1 MQFFNRPA
9 LVLPLVHRGML
20 HTMLGALSQMMLEA
34 AASDGLV
41 AMCPLFAR
49 RRYLPL
55 ISDLRFVLAIPGVP
69 AYLLS
74 QPDLV
79 ARWAGQLSRLQLLD
93 SQPRVLGEH
102 VLHEH
107 EAWVNAFNFFIHL
120 SSVFKLLLKPLAPA
134 PAHALAPPSGVAAA
148 AAAAAANAA
157 ANAEAAA
164 AEASA
169 GHGAVRRAPPSAAS
183 IAAASAAQA
192 TVGDMVSLTA
202 QLLLV
207 LGEWAEGHPF
217 SPTGVAYVEAP
228 PLEPGSPPAVSLLPA
243 PDELTTISFHLPL
256 HRFLGVTLQRLC
268 AAHGAAEALASLVA
282 KLGKPAQLQQ
292 HMQVPLG
299 SVADVEWEHAA
310 KALPDRIAR
319 RATLGAQPGSTARAP
334 STLWP

>member
-93 SQPRVLGEH
+93 SQRRVLGEH

-107 EAWVNAFNFFIHL
+107 EAWVHAFNFFIHL

-228 PLEPGSPPAVSLLPA
+228 PLEPGSPPAVSLLPV

-268 AAHGAAEALASLVA
+268 AAHGGAEALASLVA